1 MTMRDYGFRQ
11 RKDDFKTYLAGQI
24 IFEEGQNGDEMF
36 IVVEGQVSITNQG
49 RPISTVKTGSFFGEM
64 ALVDDGLRSGTATAL
79 VDSQLLPIDQ
89 DYFLQLIQ
97 ESPDFAIDVM
107 SVMSKRLRKLV
118 DEEVKHQRMEEEL
131 KIGRQIQESL
141 LPEACPSFPG
151 WEITAFYRAARHV
164 GGDLYDFIV
173 DPNNPGQMHLVIADV
188 TGKGVPAALYMASYR
203 TIFRAV
209 ALEGYGPAETLKR
222 ANRLITFD
230 SRPPLFLTAFYATLD
245 SQSTRL
251 RFANGG
257 HEKPLWYHHD
267 SGEVEPLISR
277 GMVLGTFEEIPVE
290 EKEISVA
297 PGDFLVF
304 FTDGVTEARSTG
316 GEFFDDEGLLAA
328 LASHRW
334 RDTDH
339 LLQAIVKAVDDFTSE
354 MPAAD
359 DLTLVI
365 VKRN

>member
-1 MTMRDYGFRQ
+1 MMRDYGFRQ

-64 ALVDDGLRSGTATAL
+64 ALVDNSPRSGTAIAL
-79 VDSQLLPIDQ
+79 VDCQLLPIDQ

-97 ESPDFAIDVM
+97 ESPNFANDVM
-107 SVMSKRLRKLV
+107 SVMSKRLRRLV
-118 DEEVKHQRMEEEL
+118 DEEVKHQRLEEEL

-151 WEITAFYRAARHV
+151 WEIAAFYRAARHV

-173 DPNNPGQMHLVIADV
+173 DPENPGQMHLVIADV

-209 ALEGYGPAETLKR
+209 ALEGHGPAETLRR
-222 ANRLITFD
+222 ANRLITLD
-230 SRPPLFLTAFYATLD
+230 SRPPLFLTAFMATLD
-245 SQSTRL
+245 SQSSRL
-251 RFANGG
+251 IFANGG

-267 SGEVEPLISR
+267 SGEVEPLISQ
-277 GMVLGTFEEIPVE
+277 GMILGAFDEIPVE
-290 EKEISVA
+290 EKQISVG
-297 PGDFLVF
+297 PGDYLIF
-304 FTDGVTEARSTG
+304 FTDGVTEARDARG
-316 GEFFDDEGLLAA
+316 DFFDEEGLLAA
-328 LASHRW
+328 LTSRRW
-334 RDTDH
+334 RDADH
-339 LLQAIVKAVDDFTSE
+339 LLQTIVNAVDDFAGQT
-354 MPAAD
+354 PAAD